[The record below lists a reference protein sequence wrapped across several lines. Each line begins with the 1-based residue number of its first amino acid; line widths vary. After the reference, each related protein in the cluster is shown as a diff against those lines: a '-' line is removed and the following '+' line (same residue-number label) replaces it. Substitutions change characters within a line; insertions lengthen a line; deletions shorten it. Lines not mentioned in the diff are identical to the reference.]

1 MDSKKYEDDLSEI
14 RNMMSRSSRFMSLS
28 GLSGIL
34 AGVYALL
41 GAWLV
46 HARINRFNRGEYA
59 DLEGSNPLAMEAD
72 LVREIATIGGVVMG
86 LALLTAVL
94 LSYWKTRN
102 SGEKLW
108 TPSSRRLLFNF
119 FIPLGTGGLFC
130 LVLLQYGFASLIA
143 PTTLIF
149 YGLSCLNASKYTLGD
164 IRRLG
169 LANIFLGLLATQFI
183 GYGLLFWAMGFGLLH
198 IVYGS
203 LMYFKYER

>member
-1 MDSKKYEDDLSEI
+1 MDSKKYQEDLNEI

-46 HARINRFNRGEYA
+46 HTRINRFNSGEYA
-59 DLEGSNPLAMEAD
+59 DLEGSNPLAMEAN

-86 LALLTAVL
+86 LALLTAIL

-108 TPSSRRLLFNF
+108 TASSRRLLINF

-169 LANIFLGLLATQFI
+169 MANIFLGLLATQFI
-183 GYGLLFWAMGFGLLH
+183 GYGLLFWAIGFGLLH